1 MKPRFVQRILGP
13 VDKFSFDARVLHMGI
28 VIFIGILGVSIIGN
42 HLIDYNT
49 SFTLWFG
56 GIILLATASYL
67 ASCFFSLSVLA
78 KVVFVSCVLCTLLI
92 CWFIFAGH
100 DGATPYYI
108 ITGTLLVWFLARKWA
123 IALTIGL
130 VGSYVFLVFF
140 ETQRPDLVIPYPN
153 EEIKFWDTAMAQMLV
168 FMTFIFSNWLIRS
181 QFEQTTKRND
191 EHYKEIKAQRDQLEK
206 MKRELEKNQLALE
219 KRNNELMVS
228 NDQKSRL
235 FSIISHDL
243 RSPLSGIQ
251 NSMRLLKMNALDKAE
266 SDKIFSLLD
275 QDLTLTM
282 GMLENLLS
290 WSIMQIQGCS
300 IKPEMLNVRNTLQET
315 LQLVESYASNK
326 NIQVECNIDHE
337 MHVNADSESLKLIVR
352 NLTMNAVKFS
362 HPDSIISLL
371 GSHEVEYTEIRIAD
385 NGKGMSA
392 DQVDNLF
399 EGDAVPSLGTNNE
412 YGTGLGLKLCKAY
425 IEKHDGHILCESSEG
440 EGTVFRVRFPN

>member
-1 MKPRFVQRILGP
+1 
-13 VDKFSFDARVLHMGI
+13 MGI
-28 VIFIGILGVSIIGN
+28 VIFIGVLGASIIGN

-49 SFTLWFG
+49 DFTLWFAV
-56 GIILLATASYL
+56 IMLVAAASYV
-67 ASCFFSLSVLA
+67 ASRFLSMLVVA
-78 KVVFVSCVLCTLLI
+78 KVVLVSCVLFTLLL

-100 DGATPYYI
+100 EGATPYYI
-108 ITGTLLVWFLARKWA
+108 ITGTLLVWFLSRKWA
-123 IALTIGL
+123 VALSIGL
-130 VGSYVFLVFF
+130 VGSYTFLVFF
-140 ETQRPDLVIPYPN
+140 ETQNPQLVIPYPS
-153 EEIKFWDTAMAQMLV
+153 EDIKFWDTAIAQMLV
-168 FMTFIFSNWLIRS
+168 FVTFIFSNWLIRS

-219 KRNNELMVS
+219 KRNNELMIS

-282 GMLENLLS
+282 GMLENLLT
-290 WSIMQIQGCS
+290 WSTMQIQGCT
-300 IKPEMLNVRNTLQET
+300 IKPELLNVRTTLQET
-315 LQLVESYASNK
+315 LQLIESYANNK
-326 NIQVECNIDHE
+326 NIQVECKIDHD

-362 HPDSIISLL
+362 HPDSTISLL
-371 GSHEVEYTEIRIAD
+371 GSLEVEYTEIRITD
-385 NGKGMSA
+385 KGKGMSA
-392 DQVDNLF
+392 DQVHNLF
-399 EGDAVPSLGTNNE
+399 EGDAVSSPGTNNE

-425 IEKHDGHILCESSEG
+425 IEKHNGHIHCESSEG
-440 EGTVFRVRFPN
+440 GGTVFRVRFPN